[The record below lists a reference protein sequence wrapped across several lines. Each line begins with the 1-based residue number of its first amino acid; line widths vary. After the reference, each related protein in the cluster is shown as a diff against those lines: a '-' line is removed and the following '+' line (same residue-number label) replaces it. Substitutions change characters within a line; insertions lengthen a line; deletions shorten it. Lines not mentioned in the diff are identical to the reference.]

1 MKYVVT
7 LIHQNRF
14 QLKISILRKKW
25 SWRHLGPNLSSNFV
39 YLGIKA
45 LRKPSGGLRQSFKYT
60 NYMVI
65 LLRKPIVS
73 QVVEWFHFKRS
84 ENQNKVL
91 RMKTKFVLN
100 LNSSQ
105 SWSSSKQMKD
115 QKSERQKSQ
124 NHLTQNQM
132 KSIYQNVV

>member
-1 MKYVVT
+1 MKFLTMRVAPDQRT
-7 LIHQNRF
+7 N
-14 QLKISILRKKW
+14 SN
-25 SWRHLGPNLSSNFV
+25 NLLLF
-39 YLGIKA
+39 KA

-132 KSIYQNVV
+132 KSRYQYVVLKSTLGYLNTLV